1 MLEKNSPAGA
11 WGREE
16 AAYDVAVHVH
26 HLLELV
32 NVEVAGQGGGNA
44 GTGEQAVQGD
54 GDKDVPSTS
63 DKWYSCYLLFCVP
76 VILLG
81 DWEE

>member
-1 MLEKNSPAGA
+1 M
-11 WGREE
+11 
-16 AAYDVAVHVH
+16 AYDVAVHVH

-63 DKWYSCYLLFCVP
+63 DK
-76 VILLG
+76 
-81 DWEE
+81 